1 MRREAIVEP
10 ENPQQT
16 PANGQKPNQF
26 SIRLIMVITVI
37 AAVASA
43 GLGQLYR
50 AANGQVEDIGPFII
64 ITSMAP
70 LGVMI
75 ALNWI
80 FRLFGKL

>member
-1 MRREAIVEP
+1 MDPKIN
-10 ENPQQT
+10 ENTKRKSQY
-16 PANGQKPNQF
+16 
-26 SIRLIMVITVI
+26 SIRLIMVVTVI
-37 AAVASA
+37 IAVASA

-50 AANGQVEDIGPFII
+50 AANGHVEDIGPFII

-75 ALNWI
+75 ALNWL

>member
-1 MRREAIVEP
+1 MPPNISDKQSKTSR
-10 ENPQQT
+10 Q
-16 PANGQKPNQF
+16 PNQF
-26 SIRLIMVITVI
+26 SIRLVMVITVI
-37 AAVASA
+37 IAVASA

-50 AANGQVEDIGPFII
+50 AANGNIQDIGPFII

-75 ALNWI
+75 VLNWL